1 MLTLREICERASSRL
16 FGILKSERGQTLAEY
31 GLLLVLI
38 AIFVILMLKGS
49 GEQVN
54 TLYSKI
60 NSGLS
65 NP

>member
-38 AIFVILMLKGS
+38 AIFVILMIKGS

-54 TLYSKI
+54 TLYSKV
-60 NSGLS
+60 NSRLS

>member
-1 MLTLREICERASSRL
+1 MLTLREICERASSRF
-16 FGILKSERGQTLAEY
+16 FGILKSERGQTLVEY
-31 GLLLVLI
+31 GLLLVMI

>member
-16 FGILKSERGQTLAEY
+16 FGILKSERGQTLVEY
-31 GLLLVLI
+31 GLLLVMI
-38 AIFVILMLKGS
+38 AIVVILMLKGS